1 MSRVFGPIRQ
11 MGFVVRDLERAVQY
25 WTQTLGVGPFFVQ
38 RHVTSEEYRY
48 RGQPSRS
55 PTLSLALSHSGD
67 VQIELIQQHDDRPSP
82 YRDFLAAGRE
92 GLQHVSAWL
101 SPDEYDRAMHRLRT
115 SGASIAHE
123 GSIPG
128 IGMRFAYWATD
139 TEPGGLMYE
148 IAEVM
153 QPHIYPV
160 MEMVAQAAR
169 EWDGTDPVRE
179 FG

>member
-1 MSRVFGPIRQ
+1 

-25 WTQTLGVGPFFVQ
+25 WTETLGVGPFFLH
-38 RHVTSEEYRY
+38 RHVTFEDYRY
-48 RGQPSRS
+48 RGQSSLP
-55 PTLSLALSHSGD
+55 PVVSLALGHSGD
-67 VQIELIQQHDDRPSP
+67 VQIEIIQQHDDRPSP
-82 YRDFLAAGRE
+82 YRDFLEAGRA
-92 GLQHVSAWL
+92 GLQHVSTWL

-123 GSIPG
+123 GSVPG
-128 IGMRFAYWATD
+128 VGMRFAYWATD
-139 TEPGGLMYE
+139 TVPGGLMYE
-148 IAEVM
+148 LAEVM

-179 FG
+179 VG